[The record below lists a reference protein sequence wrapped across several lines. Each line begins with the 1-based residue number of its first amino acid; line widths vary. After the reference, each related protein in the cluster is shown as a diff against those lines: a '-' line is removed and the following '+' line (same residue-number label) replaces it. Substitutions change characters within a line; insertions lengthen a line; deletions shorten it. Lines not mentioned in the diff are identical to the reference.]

1 MDTLFCLF
9 KERIQIDFNFIAI
22 GYWYCF
28 WSVMKAVISWPIRQI
43 RIDMNKLYML
53 SELSIYKEK
62 GYEEIDFKYQRNV
75 NHHGF
80 LFTNEITY

>member
-1 MDTLFCLF
+1 
-9 KERIQIDFNFIAI
+9 
-22 GYWYCF
+22 
-28 WSVMKAVISWPIRQI
+28 
-43 RIDMNKLYML
+43 MNKLYML
-53 SELSIYKEK
+53 SELPIYKEK